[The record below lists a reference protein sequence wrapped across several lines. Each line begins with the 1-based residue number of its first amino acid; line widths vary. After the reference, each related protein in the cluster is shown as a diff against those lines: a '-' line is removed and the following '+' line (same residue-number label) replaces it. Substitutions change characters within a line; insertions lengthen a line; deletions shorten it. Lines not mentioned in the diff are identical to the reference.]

1 LIIIAKFINFRS
13 QNGEIKMEF
22 KVNSKSLEK
31 LLNKIIPAIPS
42 RTPMPILENFLFDL
56 KDGLLT
62 IFATDLEIALKAS
75 LNVVS
80 DENIK
85 IVVPARLLYDIVR
98 SLQETTINFEITQA
112 GKVNLQTE
120 NGFYTISYLLPEEF
134 PDIPTFPEN
143 AEDKEGIGELVL
155 SGNKLKYAIEQTAF
169 AMSKED
175 MRPAMMGTLLEFQ
188 NEGLRFV
195 TTDGHR
201 LVNLLIKNINASLT
215 EQYIIPERAISVL
228 IKIME
233 EKDVKMLLSKTHISF
248 KTGDIEFITRL
259 IGQKYPDYNS
269 VIPFEN
275 ENKLKIK
282 TEQLHSTIKRMLLF
296 SPTTSRKVKFTI
308 SENNVEVSAEDI
320 DQGSFAKENILCEYS
335 GESMEIGFN
344 STYVND
350 MLNHLQHEEDILF
363 KLHSSTKAVIVEPIK
378 TKEDEDLMMLL
389 MPVRLNN

>member
-1 LIIIAKFINFRS
+1 
-13 QNGEIKMEF
+13 M
-22 KVNSKSLEK
+22 
-31 LLNKIIPAIPS
+31 
-42 RTPMPILENFLFDL
+42 
-56 KDGLLT
+56 
-62 IFATDLEIALKAS
+62 
-75 LNVVS
+75 
-80 DENIK
+80 
-85 IVVPARLLYDIVR
+85 
-98 SLQETTINFEITQA
+98 
-112 GKVNLQTE
+112 
-120 NGFYTISYLLPEEF
+120 
-134 PDIPTFPEN
+134 
-143 AEDKEGIGELVL
+143 L

-169 AMSKED
+169 AMSRED

-201 LVNLLIKNINASLT
+201 LVNLLMKNINISLT

-233 EKDVKMLLSKTHISF
+233 EKDVRMLLSKTHISF

-350 MLNHLQHEEDILF
+350 MLSHLQHEENIVF
-363 KLHSSTKAVIVEPIK
+363 KLHSPTKAVIVEP
-378 TKEDEDLMMLL
+378 TNVKEDEDLMMLL